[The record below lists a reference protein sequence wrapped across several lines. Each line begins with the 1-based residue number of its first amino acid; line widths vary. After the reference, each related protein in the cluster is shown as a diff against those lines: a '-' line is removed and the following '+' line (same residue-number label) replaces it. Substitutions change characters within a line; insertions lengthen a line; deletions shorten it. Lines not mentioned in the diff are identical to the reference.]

1 MFLYTEKQLEKA
13 YNIDRKVRMKL
24 NIETTTLEQYRPI
37 YENIVMAVFEDSFEF
52 GPDTEYE

>member
-1 MFLYTEKQLEKA
+1 MILYTEKQLQKA

-24 NIETTTLEQYRPI
+24 NIATTTLEQYRPI
-37 YENIVMAVFEDSFEF
+37 YEKIVMAVFEDSFEF